1 MPAPLAHILKFSLNT
16 IREVGEEQEQ
26 HKAESD
32 EDGLMLKITEM
43 MKEFA
48 EGCLECSH
56 FPENQKICF
65 LFDE

>member
-26 HKAESD
+26 HTAESD
-32 EDGLMLKITEM
+32 EDGLMLKITEV

-48 EGCLECSH
+48 GGCLEPSH
-56 FPENQKICF
+56 FPEKSKD
-65 LFDE
+65 LFSV